1 MRRASAPM
9 ASHACLAKQTVRRR
23 LSEGGSE
30 SVCLQSCSRMVDP
43 NAVPHHRGVTRVC
56 SIRSQHQMC
65 VCARTSRG
73 ESASAMP
80 CFPAAR
86 VASRRAMT
94 RWASQPSVAS
104 SVARMAKE
112 REASRRQ
119 VATTQAEGR
128 QVTRQRHL
136 RPSLQ
141 RQKRRHRSRE
151 ARQRPRGTASSGDGA
166 PAVAAS
172 RCLHQALH
180 RGSRRRHQTEGCA
193 LRAARRARRPNHRQA
208 GGGHLSPPCRN
219 PWLWRC
225 SANHPLPVVCLC

>member
-9 ASHACLAKQTVRRR
+9 ASHACLAKQTGRRR

-80 CFPAAR
+80 CFHEAR

-104 SVARMAKE
+104 PVARMARE

-136 RPSLQ
+136 RPSL
-141 RQKRRHRSRE
+141 
-151 ARQRPRGTASSGDGA
+151 T
-166 PAVAAS
+166 
-172 RCLHQALH
+172 LILTFILILTLTLILIFT
-180 RGSRRRHQTEGCA
+180 QT
-193 LRAARRARRPNHRQA
+193 LTLTLTLTLILTLTFQFYI
-208 GGGHLSPPCRN
+208 
-219 PWLWRC
+219 
-225 SANHPLPVVCLC
+225 